1 MNFIKYL
8 LVGFFFGIV
17 LTKAEAVSW
26 YRIYEMFQ
34 FQSFQMYGI
43 IITAIITGVIGIQ
56 IIKRNNLKDIEGN
69 PIYIQDKE
77 KGNARYWIGG
87 VLFGLGWAMV
97 GACPG
102 PIFIML
108 GAGFMSVG
116 LILIGA
122 VLELSF
128 TEFLKIICLTK
139 TTETII

>member
-1 MNFIKYL
+1 MKYL
-8 LVGFFFGIV
+8 KYILVGFFFGIV

-34 FQSFQMYGI
+34 FQSFHMYGI
-43 IITAIITGVIGIQ
+43 IMTAIAVGVIGIQ
-56 IIKRNNLKDIEGN
+56 IIKRKQLKDIDGN
-69 PIYIQDKE
+69 LIIVQDKE
-77 KGNARYWIGG
+77 KGSARYWIGG

-122 VLELSF
+122 VLG
-128 TEFLKIICLTK
+128 TFLYGVLKDKLPH
-139 TTETII
+139 

>member
-8 LVGFFFGIV
+8 LVGFVFGIV
-17 LTKAEAVSW
+17 LTKCEAVSW

-34 FQSFQMYGI
+34 FQSFHMYGI
-43 IITAIITGVIGIQ
+43 IMTAIVTGVIGVQ
-56 IIKRNNLKDIEGN
+56 IIKRNKLKDIDGN
-69 PIYIQDKE
+69 ILTILDKE
-77 KGNARYWIGG
+77 KGSARYWIGG

-122 VLELSF
+122 LFGTFFYGVLKDKLPH
-128 TEFLKIICLTK
+128 
-139 TTETII
+139 

>member
-1 MNFIKYL
+1 MNYLKYL

-17 LTKAEAVSW
+17 LTKSEAVSW

-34 FQSFQMYGI
+34 FQSFHMYGI
-43 IITAIITGVIGIQ
+43 IMMAIFVGTTGIQ
-56 IIKRNNLKDIEGN
+56 IIKRNKLKDIDGN
-69 PIYIQDKE
+69 LLIVQDKE

-87 VLFGLGWAMV
+87 ILFGLGWAMV

-102 PIFIML
+102 PIFILL

-122 VLELSF
+122 ILG
-128 TEFLKIICLTK
+128 TFLYGVIKDKLPH
-139 TTETII
+139 

>member
-1 MNFIKYL
+1 MKYL
-8 LVGFFFGIV
+8 KYILVGFIFGIV

-34 FQSFQMYGI
+34 FQSFHMYGI
-43 IITAIITGVIGIQ
+43 IMTAIGVGVIGVQ
-56 IIKRNNLKDIEGN
+56 IIKRKQLKDIDGN
-69 PIYIQDKE
+69 QIVIQDKE
-77 KGNARYWIGG
+77 KGSARYWVGG
-87 VLFGLGWAMV
+87 LLFGLGWAMV

-122 VLELSF
+122 LLG
-128 TEFLKIICLTK
+128 TFLYGVVKDKLPH
-139 TTETII
+139 

>member
-1 MNFIKYL
+1 MKYLKYL
-8 LVGFFFGIV
+8 LVGFVFGIV

-34 FQSFQMYGI
+34 FQSFHMYGI
-43 IITAIITGVIGIQ
+43 IMTAIAVGLVGVQ
-56 IIKRNNLKDIEGN
+56 FMKRRQLKDIDGN
-69 PIYIQDKE
+69 LIAIQDKE
-77 KGNARYWIGG
+77 KGSVRYWVGG

-122 VLELSF
+122 LLGTFLYGVLKDKLPH
-128 TEFLKIICLTK
+128 
-139 TTETII
+139 